1 MHSIFVIK
9 RKFYISQTEMT
20 KIYLSLLIIFHL
32 SLFFL
37 FLFSIYF
44 AFSFERD
51 IFIRLFPNPRIINNI
66 ENFEQLRNNQ
76 EVASI
81 IRKIISNWF
90 HIPSLLALPHW
101 QFNSAINWH
110 RLPRKRGF
118 PFLKEKYRGI
128 FHVKRFPCS
137 IGVRF

>member
-20 KIYLSLLIIFHL
+20 KIYLSLLIIFYL

-76 EVASI
+76 EVGSI
-81 IRKIISNWF
+81 NHPKNHFQLISHPF
-90 HIPSLLALPHW
+90 FISFTALA
-101 QFNSAINWH
+101 I
-110 RLPRKRGF
+110 
-118 PFLKEKYRGI
+118 
-128 FHVKRFPCS
+128 
-137 IGVRF
+137 